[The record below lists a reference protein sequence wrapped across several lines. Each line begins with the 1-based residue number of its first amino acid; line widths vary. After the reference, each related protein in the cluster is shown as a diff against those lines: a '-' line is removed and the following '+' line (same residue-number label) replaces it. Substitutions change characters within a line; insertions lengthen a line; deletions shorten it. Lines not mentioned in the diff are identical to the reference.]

1 MGFCNNPFHFLLT
14 RVLQPFTIRGMIL
27 DTYIDVAANDVL
39 PISSVHCPSLQLDP
53 RNLCSLTIQVGSCV
67 LSLVWPRLLG
77 LSYMN
82 LCLGLSKHVWNIPKS
97 IGTWSFRP
105 IKVTIEFCCAPF
117 FGPTSHGKTKPEGE
131 GLMSAAKDL
140 VVDEFGAYTIWAIKN
155 SLVDWL
161 ICWDFYYLYTVI
173 DIDWGLWYGEIYQ
186 PTSILSWDRGIFYG
200 SLVLPFIYWGWS

>member
-105 IKVTIEFCCAPF
+105 IKVTIEFCCAHF
-117 FGPTSHGKTKPEGE
+117 LGQRHMGKLSPRVKALWVLLKTLW
-131 GLMSAAKDL
+131 LMSSGLIQFEPLKIA
-140 VVDEFGAYTIWAIKN
+140 
-155 SLVDWL
+155 SL
-161 ICWDFYYLYTVI
+161 I
-173 DIDWGLWYGEIYQ
+173 G
-186 PTSILSWDRGIFYG
+186 
-200 SLVLPFIYWGWS
+200 